1 MKCEECQALL
11 EEYVDGALDQRTVQ
25 PLTAHMNV
33 CAVCS
38 RFREDVVG
46 EQELYSKYERD
57 VEVSPALWSSI
68 EAQIKQARAARPAGF
83 VSRLREW
90 VNGGFAAPRLSPA
103 FAAALVVFAIVL
115 TVAVMSYLNS
125 QSRGSLVAAG
135 NKNAVERPGAA
146 NDNRTAPAPTP
157 APATDPQEAVPKGG
171 SATGEKR
178 NQVKV
183 NVAVPR
189 KNLAST
195 SASTPEQLVREAEQ
209 KYVTA
214 IAMLTRDVNRRRSQ
228 LDPMLLARL
237 DAALGD
243 IDRTIRDTRR
253 VVRENPEDPIALQY
267 LLAAYSKKVDVLRE
281 MTASTD

>member
-1 MKCEECQALL
+1 MKCEEFQALI
-11 EEYVDGALDQRTVQ
+11 EEYVDGALDQRAAGPV
-25 PLTAHMNV
+25 TAHMNA
-33 CAVCS
+33 CAGCS
-38 RFREDVVG
+38 RLREELTR
-46 EQELYSKYERD
+46 EQELYSKYERA

-68 EAQIKQARAARPAGF
+68 EAQIKQERAARPAGF
-83 VSRLREW
+83 ISRLREW
-90 VNGGFAAPRLSPA
+90 MNGGLAAPRLSPA
-103 FAAALVVFAIVL
+103 FAAALVVFAIGL

-125 QSRGSLVAAG
+125 QSRTLVASG
-135 NKNAVERPGAA
+135 NKNASVANPGASS
-146 NDNRTAPAPTP
+146 DDRTAPAPAP
-157 APATDPQEAVPKGG
+157 APAANPREAVANGG
-171 SATGEKR
+171 SVVGDKP
-178 NQVKV
+178 NQAKV

-195 SASTPEQLVREAEQ
+195 AASTPEQLVREAEQ

-228 LDPMLLARL
+228 LDPMMLARL

>member
-1 MKCEECQALL
+1 MKCEEFQALI
-11 EEYVDGALDQRTVQ
+11 EEFVDGALDQRAAGPV
-25 PLTAHMNV
+25 TAHMNA
-33 CAVCS
+33 CAACS
-38 RFREDVVG
+38 RFREELVR
-46 EQELYSKYERD
+46 EQELYSKYEHD
-57 VEVSPALWSSI
+57 VEVRPALWSSI
-68 EAQIKQARAARPAGF
+68 EAQIKQDRAARPAGF
-83 VSRLREW
+83 GSRFREW
-90 VNGGFAAPRLSPA
+90 MNGGLAAPRLSPA
-103 FAAALVVFAIVL
+103 FAAALVVFAIGL

-125 QSRGSLVAAG
+125 QSRPLVASG
-135 NKNAVERPGAA
+135 NKNASVESPGAS
-146 NDNRTAPAPTP
+146 NDNRTAPAPAP
-157 APATDPQEAVPKGG
+157 APAANPREAVANGG
-171 SATGEKR
+171 SVAGEKP
-178 NQVKV
+178 NQAKV
-183 NVAVPR
+183 GVAVPR

-195 SASTPEQLVREAEQ
+195 AGSTPEQLVREAEQ

-228 LDPMLLARL
+228 LDPMMLARL